1 AHAAEHLAQKGG
13 SIALVGRNTERL
25 NEVGDRI
32 KNAGAPTPL
41 LIVAEVSSEA
51 ERLIT
56 ETIKHFGKLDIL
68 INNAGIL
75 SRDTIET
82 VDLDEY
88 ERIMKT
94 NVTSVIKLSK
104 LAVPYLEKTKG
115 NILNVSSS
123 AGLRVKTNLFSYCI
137 SKYAC
142 NAITK
147 STALD
152 LAPKEQADEFVD
164 SLKDVYPVGR
174 AGECTDTSAAIEY
187 LISDSA
193 SFLTGILL
201 PVDGGEMTK
210 FHI

>member
-1 AHAAEHLAQKGG
+1 MSFTDKVILITGASSGIGAHAAEHLAKKGA
-13 SIALVGRNTERL
+13 SVVLVGRNAERL

-32 KNAGAPTPL
+32 KSAGLSPKPL
-41 LIVAEVSSEA
+41 LIVADISSEA
-51 ERLIT
+51 ERIVS
-56 ETIKHFGKLDIL
+56 ETIAHFGKLNIL

-88 ERIMKT
+88 ERIMAT

-123 AGLRVKTNLFSYCI
+123 AGLRVKPNLFSYCI

-147 STALD
+147 SAALD
-152 LAPKEQADEFVD
+152 LAPKGIR
-164 SLKDVYPVGR
+164 GR
-174 AGECTDTSAAIEY
+174 SRLMI
-187 LISDSA
+187 
-193 SFLTGILL
+193 
-201 PVDGGEMTK
+201 
-210 FHI
+210 